1 MNFSTDYLLSNTFA
15 KLAPSNIHGIGLF
28 AIRDIPFGQKLFEQ
42 ILDDNDY
49 IFLKKGD
56 LEVFDI
62 EIQNLIKSL
71 YILEEKG
78 VWIQKT
84 GLNHLDYS
92 YYINHSNE
100 PKLIYIQNKNY
111 YLPKRDIKKG
121 EELTYDYNEVQDSI
135 W

>member
-1 MNFSTDYLLSNTFA
+1 MDTKYLLSNTFA

-42 ILDDNDY
+42 ILDDDDY
-49 IFLKKGD
+49 IFLKNKD

-78 VWIQKT
+78 VWVQRT

-92 YYINHSNE
+92 YYINHSDTPN
-100 PKLIYIQNKNY
+100 LTYIQNKNY

>member
-100 PKLIYIQNKNY
+100 PNLIYIQNKNY